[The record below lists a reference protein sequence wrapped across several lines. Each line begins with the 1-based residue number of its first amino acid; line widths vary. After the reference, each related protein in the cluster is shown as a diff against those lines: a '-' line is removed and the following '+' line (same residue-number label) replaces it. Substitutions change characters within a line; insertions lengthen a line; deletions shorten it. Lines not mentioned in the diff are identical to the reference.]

1 MLRKV
6 LIHILNGDVLT
17 RFTSVCYILAFMRM
31 SIAMTK
37 YLTLVDLRAPH
48 APKFSQF
55 HAVFMKIWQNR
66 MLAPPPSGNPG
77 FAPDAD
83 NLHFYFLV
91 EKIILVFLL

>member
-31 SIAMTK
+31 SVAMVK
-37 YLTLVDLRAPH
+37 TLNSGGPKGPH